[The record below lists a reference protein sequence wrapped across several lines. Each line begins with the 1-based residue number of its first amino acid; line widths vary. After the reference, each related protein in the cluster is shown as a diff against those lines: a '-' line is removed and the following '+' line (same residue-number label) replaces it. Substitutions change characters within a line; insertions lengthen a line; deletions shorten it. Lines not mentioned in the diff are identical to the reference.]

1 MDSGTLLTEQRLGLV
16 AAIAVHAGLLALLVL
31 NPVKA
36 PEIAPPERMTV
47 TLTDAV
53 DVTSTS
59 PEPMAQPQQETA
71 PVIAEVPEPAPVPAP
86 LPVVQPKPEPVAKP
100 QPIAK
105 VVPPLKPNPAPV
117 VAPQPTPV
125 ARPVVSKPAPP
136 APSAAPATTARR
148 IIPKPAGASRI
159 GNDFLQGVPSA
170 PAGVVSKNP
179 PAAVAG
185 PQVRASLA
193 QSLLRQVRPNWQG
206 RVPQGLNTDKIVTIL
221 SIELKADGTLAQ
233 RPTVLGQEGI
243 DETNRAQ
250 AQRHAEEAIRA
261 VQLSQ
266 PFDLPSDLY
275 SAWKKLPPLRF
286 RKSS

>member
-1 MDSGTLLTEQRLGLV
+1 MDSGTLHTEQRLGLV

-36 PEIAPPERMTV
+36 PVIAPPERMTV
-47 TLTDAV
+47 TLADEA

-59 PEPMAQPQQETA
+59 PEPLAQPQQEAA
-71 PVIAEVPEPAPVPAP
+71 PVIAVVTEPAPVPEP
-86 LPVVQPKPEPVAKP
+86 LSIVQPSVEPVAKAVTLPKPKPAPIVSP
-100 QPIAK
+100 QPK
-105 VVPPLKPNPAPV
+105 PV
-117 VAPQPTPV
+117 VA
-125 ARPVVSKPAPP
+125 KPAQPP
-136 APSAAPATTARR
+136 ASATPAITARR
-148 IIPKPAGASRI
+148 IIAKPAAASRI

-170 PAGVVSKNP
+170 PAGGTAKSP
-179 PAAVAG
+179 PATVAG
-185 PQVRASLA
+185 PQVRTSLA
-193 QSLLRQVRPNWQG
+193 QSVLRQVRPNWQG

-266 PFDLPSDLY
+266 PFDLPADLY